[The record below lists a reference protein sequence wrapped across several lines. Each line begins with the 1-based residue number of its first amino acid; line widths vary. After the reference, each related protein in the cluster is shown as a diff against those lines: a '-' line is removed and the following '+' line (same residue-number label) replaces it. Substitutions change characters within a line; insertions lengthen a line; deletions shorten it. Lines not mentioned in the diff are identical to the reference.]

1 MQSKPTMSEPCDLQI
16 HINGQQT
23 FVLSER
29 ILSKYSGK
37 LRKIIKQEKRRT
49 QIRNSGIKIDDFP
62 GGPDGFELVSRFCYN
77 NGNIQITVSN
87 VSLLHCC
94 AVFLGMTEKV
104 SSINL
109 LHQTEVFLE
118 GIFYWSWTEILIC
131 LKNCEPFFSC
141 AESCGLIEKLM
152 CSLLAKIAQNSDV
165 NLFSVSSSSTS
176 SSPETGSP
184 VVSNGSSSRKSWVW
198 WFQDLTILS
207 PKFIDHFLRTLGAYG
222 SDNNNLV
229 ITRFLLHYLKTAL
242 HSNGIRNNVSAEY
255 SGLADTLVHGVVL
268 MGKNAFS
275 CRRLF
280 WVLRIVS
287 GFGLSSERRTA
298 LERMIAGM
306 LDQATLDDLLV
317 SGGDKGGV
325 YDVNLVLRLIRL
337 FVRYN
342 DKLSLH
348 KMKKVGKLID
358 MYLGEIGPDPNLK
371 ISKFLGVA
379 ESLPDFAR
387 DSFDQVYRATEIYLE
402 SHPTLSLEERSRL
415 CRCLNYEKLSLEAC
429 KDLAKN
435 PRIPPR
441 IAVQA
446 LASQRSTV
454 QMTEFVNDD
463 SLSLSSNIKGIDN
476 TNDYQIVLY
485 KHNNDDDRSKTDM
498 ETERLSVDKEVMKV
512 NLERMQWRVVE
523 LEKVCR
529 EMKGQ
534 MARMVK
540 LAPQNN
546 LGRGSLPRL
555 C

>member
-1 MQSKPTMSEPCDLQI
+1 MSETCDLQI
-16 HINGQQT
+16 HINGQHT
-23 FVLSER
+23 FFLSER

-49 QIRNSGIKIDDFP
+49 QIRSSGIEIDDFP

-77 NGNIQITVSN
+77 NGSISIAVSN
-87 VSLLHCC
+87 VSLLHCS

-104 SSINL
+104 SRINL

-118 GIFYWSWTEILIC
+118 GIFYWSWNEVLTC
-131 LKNCEPFFSC
+131 LKNCEPFFC
-141 AESCGLIEKLM
+141 YAESCGLIHKLL

-165 NLFSVSSSSTS
+165 NFLSVSSSSSS
-176 SSPETGSP
+176 SSPETARSLSSP
-184 VVSNGSSSRKSWVW
+184 AVCNGSSSRKSWAW

-207 PKFIDHFLRTLGAYG
+207 PRIIEQFLRALGSYG

-229 ITRFLLHYLKTAL
+229 LTRFLLHYLKTAL
-242 HSNGIRNNVSAEY
+242 HSNGSSARHVSTDY
-255 SGLADTLVHGVVL
+255 GGLADTAVHGVVL
-268 MGKNAFS
+268 MGKTAFS
-275 CRRLF
+275 CRGLF
-280 WVLRIVS
+280 SVLRIVS
-287 GFGLSSERRTA
+287 GFGLSRECRAA
-298 LERMIAGM
+298 LERLIGGM

-317 SGGDKGGV
+317 SGGGNGGV

-337 FVRYN
+337 FVHYY
-342 DKLSLH
+342 DKVSLD
-348 KMKKVGKLID
+348 KMKKVGELID

-379 ESLPDFAR
+379 ESLPDCAR
-387 DSFDQVYRATEIYLE
+387 DSFDQVYRVIDIYLQ
-402 SHPTLSLEERSRL
+402 SHPALSLEERSRL

-441 IAVQA
+441 ITVQA
-446 LASQRSTV
+446 LASQHSSI
-454 QMTEFVNDD
+454 QMADFVNEDYDD
-463 SLSLSSNIKGIDN
+463 SGLSSNSKCF
-476 TNDYQIVLY
+476 TNSNSYQLVLY
-485 KHNNDDDRSKTDM
+485 KNDDNSNKLEM
-498 ETERLSVDKEVMKV
+498 ESSTEDKEDMKV

-540 LAPQNN
+540 LAPQHN
-546 LGRGSLPRL
+546 RPLPRL